1 MAASMTSQDVPDIIF
16 RVEVDYA
23 KGMEPKTEDVIV
35 GDRVTTAVALGL
47 ISPEQ
52 AISTASRTGIK
63 IASRMDLTGVS
74 ARALVTDIVAGSSS
88 TFEITYDSAIMP
100 ASVSTVVKAAAG
112 RFLQASCFFDVRET
126 PCANWE
132 WFADSPVFA
141 TLVQRNGQTSSQAPQ
156 CQYPSLS
163 LGIPW

>member
-1 MAASMTSQDVPDIIF
+1 M
-16 RVEVDYA
+16 
-23 KGMEPKTEDVIV
+23 
-35 GDRVTTAVALGL
+35 
-47 ISPEQ
+47 
-52 AISTASRTGIK
+52 
-63 IASRMDLTGVS
+63 VS

-126 PCANWE
+126 PGTNWE

-141 TLVQRNGQTSSQAPQ
+141 NLVQRNGQTSSQAPQ

-163 LGIPW
+163 LGMPW